1 MEAITGLLQDVKFRE
16 RFRGY
21 DSAEVDAYVIA
32 VAKAAA
38 QLQGRLMELQQR
50 VHAAEDLA
58 AEALLGGSG
67 QNGDGEDS
75 DGEDSENGDGGH
87 SPYQVLTLAQRT
99 ADAAVAEARQEASST
114 VEAARRQAE
123 QTLADAAGKA
133 NAQIAQADGDARTRL
148 QEAEYQC
155 SLLRAEAEADRERI
169 LEEARRRAIE
179 VAEAERDRIMAE
191 VSGLE
196 AARAGLRAEVDT
208 LQNCRSEHLSMLT
221 GSITAIQTAIEG
233 MASVSPLAAPSPDA
247 VVRVP
252 PAAAHEAAVK
262 APLVAPSPDVS
273 VDAPPATS
281 GSDAA
286 VEAPLTAPSANA
298 VAEAPQ
304 AVPGGDVSVGPL
316 LAVPGSDAAID
327 APSAVPGGE
336 VSVEALPEAVRRDG
350 VVDAPPAVPG
360 SDVSVEAPPVQIRGD
375 AASSNG
381 PAAFQAAMPEPPVPE
396 PVTPEPVAAGA
407 PSATEP
413 ANRRPGLTPAEA
425 RPAVEAPPAANR
437 RPGPT
442 PTGARPAAEAPSA
455 AEPSNGAAA
464 DEPSAAVFDTSEISN
479 LVPPTPPNRLVTA
492 TDIDMVA
499 AGLNVL
505 DRRQTASASALAAPD
520 MAGPATQPMPKIAD
534 DAADAGAADRAPSFF
549 DDGPDSGLLV
559 EQLRQA
565 VTEDDPLPGSEE
577 AMVAFFGADPG
588 SQSKG
593 WFRARR

>member
-58 AEALLGGSG
+58 AEALLGG
-67 QNGDGEDS
+67 

-221 GSITAIQTAIEG
+221 GSIAAIQTAIEG
-233 MASVSPLAAPSPDA
+233 MASVSPLSVPPPGAVAAPL
-247 VVRVP
+247 
-252 PAAAHEAAVK
+252 AAAREAAVE
-262 APLVAPSPDVS
+262 APLSAPSPDVS
-273 VDAPPATS
+273 VEAPRAAPGGDAVAE
-281 GSDAA
+281 
-286 VEAPLTAPSANA
+286 VPLTAPAVNA
-298 VAEAPQ
+298 VAEAPS
-304 AVPGGDVSVGPL
+304 AAPGGAVSAEPPSAAPGSDAAIEAPS
-316 LAVPGSDAAID
+316 AVPGSDAAF
-327 APSAVPGGE
+327 
-336 VSVEALPEAVRRDG
+336 EALPDAVRGDA
-350 VVDAPPAVPG
+350 VAEAPPAAPG

-381 PAAFQAAMPEPPVPE
+381 PPAFQAAMPEPPMSE
-396 PVTPEPVAAGA
+396 PVMPESVAAD
-407 PSATEP
+407 
-413 ANRRPGLTPAEA
+413 
-425 RPAVEAPPAANR
+425 APPAAESMNR

-442 PTGARPAAEAPSA
+442 PTGARPAAEAPPA
-455 AEPSNGAAA
+455 AEPSNGAAAA

-520 MAGPATQPMPKIAD
+520 MAGPATQPMPRITD
-534 DAADAGAADRAPSFF
+534 DTADAGAADRAPSFF

-565 VTEDDPLPGSEE
+565 VTEGDPLPGSEE

>member
-67 QNGDGEDS
+67 QNGDGEDG

-233 MASVSPLAAPSPDA
+233 MASVSPLAAPPPDA

-252 PAAAHEAAVK
+252 PSAAHEAAVK
-262 APLVAPSPDVS
+262 APLAAPSPDVS
-273 VDAPPATS
+273 VDAPPAAS
-281 GSDAA
+281 GSEAA

-298 VAEAPQ
+298 VAEAQP
-304 AVPGGDVSVGPL
+304 AAPGGEVSVGPL

-360 SDVSVEAPPVQIRGD
+360 SDVSVDAPPAQIRGD

-381 PAAFQAAMPEPPVPE
+381 PAAFQAAMPEPPMPE

-413 ANRRPGLTPAEA
+413 
-425 RPAVEAPPAANR
+425 ANR

-455 AEPSNGAAA
+455 AEPSNGAAD

>member
-32 VAKAAA
+32 VARAAA

-58 AEALLGGSG
+58 AEALLGG
-67 QNGDGEDS
+67 DGEDD

-221 GSITAIQTAIEG
+221 GSIAAIQTAIEG
-233 MASVSPLAAPSPDA
+233 MASVSPLSVPPPDA
-247 VVRVP
+247 V
-252 PAAAHEAAVK
+252 A
-262 APLVAPSPDVS
+262 APLVAAREAPVEVPLSAPSPDVS
-273 VDAPPATS
+273 V
-281 GSDAA
+281 
-286 VEAPLTAPSANA
+286 EAPS
-298 VAEAPQ
+298 
-304 AVPGGDVSVGPL
+304 
-316 LAVPGSDAAID
+316 AVPGSDAAF
-327 APSAVPGGE
+327 
-336 VSVEALPEAVRRDG
+336 EALPDAVRGDA
-350 VVDAPPAVPG
+350 VAEAPPAAPG
-360 SDVSVEAPPVQIRGD
+360 SEVSVEAPPVQIRGD

-381 PAAFQAAMPEPPVPE
+381 PPAFQAAMPESPGPE
-396 PVTPEPVAAGA
+396 PVMPEPVAA
-407 PSATEP
+407 
-413 ANRRPGLTPAEA
+413 
-425 RPAVEAPPAANR
+425 EAPPAAESLNR

-442 PTGARPAAEAPSA
+442 SAGARPAAEAPPA
-455 AEPSNGAAA
+455 AEPSNGAAAA

-520 MAGPATQPMPKIAD
+520 MAGPATQPMPRITD
-534 DAADAGAADRAPSFF
+534 DTADAGAADRAPSFF

-565 VTEDDPLPGSEE
+565 VTEGDPLPGSEE